1 MPSLD
6 YVINVRPLPII
17 LLNFVMLVPNIFQNC
32 LLQEEEEE
40 EEVKVVTVS
49 EEAKQREYQKAAKIL
64 DNARLVRS
72 LSVKILIAD

>member
-1 MPSLD
+1 MSSMD

-17 LLNFVMLVPNIFQNC
+17 LLNFVMLVTNIFQNC

>member
-1 MPSLD
+1 
-6 YVINVRPLPII
+6 
-17 LLNFVMLVPNIFQNC
+17 MLVPNIFQNC

>member
-1 MPSLD
+1 MD
-6 YVINVRPLPII
+6 YVINVRLLPII
-17 LLNFVMLVPNIFQNC
+17 LLNFVMLVTNIFQNC
-32 LLQEEEEE
+32 LLQEEEEEE

>member
-1 MPSLD
+1 MD

-17 LLNFVMLVPNIFQNC
+17 LLNFVMLVTNIFQNC